1 MFKNLKNK
9 IIVFFKKAVVFL
21 TEKKD
26 TPERQT
32 ILLVC
37 IGTVV
42 FMFFA
47 SAISLD
53 NKNKSVARLEA
64 KILEDQKRE
73 KVHVNSHTT
82 FRNPVIHSKPVIIE
96 EPEVQ
101 ILSVKTSHT
110 ISTGAKAKLENHIEA
125 PDPSVQNLNPIKLVD
140 TVKKPDSVMYKPR
153 IVITKIP

>member
-1 MFKNLKNK
+1 MYKSLKNK
-9 IIVFFKKAVVFL
+9 IIIFFKKAAIFL

-37 IGTVV
+37 IGTVI

-82 FRNPVIHSKPVIIE
+82 FVNPLHVKKVIID
-96 EPEVQ
+96 EPEIKV
-101 ILSVKTSHT
+101 LSVKTSHT